1 MSNTLNLH
9 QRIVQIMATM
19 GAIGKGGRT
28 NYGDRFEYHRIDD
41 IDERLREAL
50 VRHGVVATIV
60 EISDDSLK
68 SIEDTDKY
76 GNPRITWS
84 AECKIRIE
92 LVNADNPTDRATFV
106 GWGQGLD
113 YSDKATGK
121 AISYAAKAAYLS
133 AFHLRGQPD
142 NEQDNITRNA
152 APAKKPEVA
161 AGPTE
166 EQSREIAKWQD
177 ALVKCQTLDQLN
189 KIALDLVNKE
199 AWLRNPMY
207 AVYAAR
213 KREIEKK

>member
-19 GAIGKGGRT
+19 GAIGKGGKT

-60 EISDDSLK
+60 EITDDSLK

-76 GNPRITWS
+76 GNRRITWS

-177 ALVKCQTLDQLN
+177 DMVKCQTLDQLN
-189 KIALDLVNKE
+189 KLAVSLVDRE
-199 AWLRNPMY
+199 SWLKKPLH

>member
-50 VRHGVVATIV
+50 ILHGVVATVVDVI
-60 EISDDSLK
+60 DDKLESF
-68 SIEDTDKY
+68 EEVDKY
-76 GNPRITWS
+76 GKPRTTWS
-84 AECKIRIE
+84 AKCKIEIE
-92 LVNADNPTDRATFV
+92 LVNADNPKDRASFV
-106 GWGQGLD
+106 GWGHGLD

-121 AISYAAKAAYLS
+121 AFSYAAKAAYLS

-142 NEQDNITRNA
+142 NEEDNITRGA
-152 APAKKPEVA
+152 APAKNSEVV
-161 AGPTE
+161 AGLTE
-166 EQSREIAKWQD
+166 EQSQAIAKWKD

-189 KIALDLVNKE
+189 KIALDLVNKD
-199 AWLRNPMY
+199 AWLKNPMY

-213 KREIEKK
+213 KREIEKQ